1 MPQSVALTS
10 ISETFPRERLR
21 LLVQR
26 PFSFYRG
33 DPPSVHAVCRNSRAI
48 DLVVG
53 SVALTQK
60 VTLFTT
66 TWCGYCVRL
75 KSQLERVGI
84 DYVEVDIESD
94 PEAAALVATAN
105 DGDLTVPTLL
115 FADGSTLSNPSIAQ
129 VSRKLA
135 SR

>member
-1 MPQSVALTS
+1 MY
-10 ISETFPRERLR
+10 
-21 LLVQR
+21 LVW
-26 PFSFYRG
+26 
-33 DPPSVHAVCRNSRAI
+33 
-48 DLVVG
+48 G
-53 SVALTQK
+53 SVVLTHR

-75 KSQLERVGI
+75 KSQLKREGI

-94 PEAAALVATAN
+94 PEAAALVAKAN
-105 DGDLTVPTLL
+105 DGDLTVPTLV

-129 VSRKLA
+129 VSHKLA

>member
-1 MPQSVALTS
+1 VVLT
-10 ISETFPRERLR
+10 
-21 LLVQR
+21 
-26 PFSFYRG
+26 
-33 DPPSVHAVCRNSRAI
+33 H
-48 DLVVG
+48 
-53 SVALTQK
+53 K

-75 KSQLERVGI
+75 KSQLEREGI

-94 PEAAALVATAN
+94 PEAAALVAKAN
-105 DGDLTVPTLL
+105 DGDLTVPTLV

-129 VSRKLA
+129 VNHKLA

>member
-1 MPQSVALTS
+1 
-10 ISETFPRERLR
+10 
-21 LLVQR
+21 
-26 PFSFYRG
+26 
-33 DPPSVHAVCRNSRAI
+33 
-48 DLVVG
+48 
-53 SVALTQK
+53 VALTQK